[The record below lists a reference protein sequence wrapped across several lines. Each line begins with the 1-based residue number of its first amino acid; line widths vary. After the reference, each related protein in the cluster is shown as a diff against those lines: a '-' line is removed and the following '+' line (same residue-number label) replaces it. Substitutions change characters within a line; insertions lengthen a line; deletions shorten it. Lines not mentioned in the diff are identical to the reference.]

1 MGACPSH
8 AGCVWLS
15 QFPRGIVLRF
25 VILGSDQKREQAL
38 FLVISLVD
46 LEILI
51 WLSFKNDAKVTETQ
65 CSGSSPACLSSS
77 ANLDDGKKKSNSHG
91 DERTLILGL

>member
-8 AGCVWLS
+8 AGFVWLP
-15 QFPRGIVLRF
+15 QFPRRIVLRF

-51 WLSFKNDAKVTETQ
+51 WLSLKNDAKVTEML
-65 CSGSSPACLSSS
+65 CSA
-77 ANLDDGKKKSNSHG
+77 AVQHV
-91 DERTLILGL
+91 

>member
-1 MGACPSH
+1 MVACPSH

-25 VILGSDQKREQAL
+25 DILGSDQKRGQAL

-51 WLSFKNDAKVTETQ
+51 WLSFKNDAKVTEMP
-65 CSGSSPACLSSS
+65 CSGSSPACMHS
-77 ANLDDGKKKSNSHG
+77 KC
-91 DERTLILGL
+91 